1 MRAPDR
7 FRRYLAAGL
16 TGYLGLQALV
26 IIGGNLRLLPLTGVT
41 LPFVSYGGSS
51 LLTSFVA
58 VALLGIISDQA
69 DQEPAPLESV
79 RPYAIIAGLLAAG
92 ILAAGLA
99 DAWWSVIRAPDL
111 LARTDNPRRA
121 IADRFVPRGA
131 ILDRNNQPINVTNGS
146 TGNLER
152 FYKYPLLAPVTGYT
166 HRIYGQAGL
175 ESSLDPYL
183 RGLQGNPSSV
193 ILWDYLLYGTPPP
206 GLNVRLSIDLGLQ
219 KESDDLLGNLKGAVV
234 LLNAQTGEV
243 LSMASH
249 PTYDPNKL
257 DQIGALLPKDEHA
270 LLLNRAAQG
279 TYPLGTAGPA
289 FSAAS
294 GHPDQPT
301 EANLV
306 DLYQKLGFYS
316 TPEVRMPVAS
326 AMSSSDIQSLR
337 VSPLQMAIAA
347 SALSNQGV
355 RPVARIALAVDTP
368 QQGWVILPALGQPR
382 EAVAPELADQTASQY
397 TVHNGTYWQWTGLA
411 RAGDEV
417 DTWFLA
423 GTLPNWKATPLG
435 LAVLVEGNYPLSA
448 QRIGQQLIQSAIS
461 P

>member
-1 MRAPDR
+1 M
-7 FRRYLAAGL
+7 
-16 TGYLGLQALV
+16 
-26 IIGGNLRLLPLTGVT
+26 
-41 LPFVSYGGSS
+41 
-51 LLTSFVA
+51 
-58 VALLGIISDQA
+58 
-69 DQEPAPLESV
+69 
-79 RPYAIIAGLLAAG
+79 
-92 ILAAGLA
+92 
-99 DAWWSVIRAPDL
+99 
-111 LARTDNPRRA
+111 
-121 IADRFVPRGA
+121 PRGA
-131 ILDRNNQPINVTNGS
+131 ILDRNNQPIDVTRGTSGS
-146 TGNLER
+146 LER
-152 FYKYPLLAPVTGYT
+152 FYGYPLLAPVTGYT

-175 ESSLDPYL
+175 KSSLDPYL
-183 RGLQGNPSSV
+183 RGIQGNPSSV

-206 GLNVRLSIDLGLQ
+206 GLNVRLSIDLRLQ
-219 KESDDLLGNLKGAVV
+219 KESDDLLGDLKGAVV

-243 LSMASH
+243 LSMSSH

-279 TYPLGTAGPA
+279 LYPLGTAGPA

-301 EANLV
+301 EADLV
-306 DLYQKLGFYS
+306 ELYQKLGLYS
-316 TPEVRMPVAS
+316 TPELRMPVAS
-326 AMSSSDIQSLR
+326 AMNSSGIQSLR

-347 SALSNQGV
+347 STLSNKGV

-368 QQGWVILPALGQPR
+368 QQGWVILPAVGQTHQ
-382 EAVAPELADQTASQY
+382 AIAPELADQTASQY
-397 TVHNGTYWQWTGLA
+397 AAHNGTYWQWTGLA
-411 RAGDEV
+411 RAGNET

-448 QRIGQQLIQSAIS
+448 QRIGQQLIQSAMS